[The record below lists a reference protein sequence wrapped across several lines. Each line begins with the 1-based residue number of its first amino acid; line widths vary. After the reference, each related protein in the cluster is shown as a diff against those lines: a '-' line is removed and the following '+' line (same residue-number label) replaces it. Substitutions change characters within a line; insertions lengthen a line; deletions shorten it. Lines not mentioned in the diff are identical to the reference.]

1 MILWPGLEA
10 DASADAWSLR
20 TGQSGGGLVTNT
32 GAFHG
37 ARILVVEDEPQVQDF
52 ISRVL
57 QLEGATVVTASTG
70 LEALERMQD
79 AGPFRVVT
87 LDLCLP
93 DISGWD
99 VLDAIRLIDAS
110 PAACPVVVLSARP
123 DDEIVR
129 RSAAL
134 GAAYMVKPISA
145 RALVER
151 LGAFI
156 EGLPWS
162 GE

>member
-1 MILWPGLEA
+1 MPS
-10 DASADAWSLR
+10 SAQVL
-20 TGQSGGGLVTNT
+20 TQGQSGRGRVTNT
-32 GAFHG
+32 GAFRG
-37 ARILVVEDEPQVQDF
+37 VRILVVEDEPLVQDF

-70 LEALERMQD
+70 LEALARMED

-93 DISGWD
+93 DISGWE

-129 RSAAL
+129 RAAAL
-134 GAAYMVKPISA
+134 GAGYMAKPIAA

-151 LGAFI
+151 LAAFI
-156 EGLPWS
+156 DGFPSS
-162 GE
+162 GS